1 MMPWVSKIVA
11 LFAVALVAGNSQCLA
26 ACASEHC
33 RPAEAPPSHCHQK
46 SAPDKEQPTSAPCS
60 HDITIVDTSAK
71 TITAAPEQALVAT
84 YNIPLVA
91 EAPRYSFHTWVIAD
105 ISPPTL
111 SLSSISVL
119 RI

>member
-1 MMPWVSKIVA
+1 MPWASKIAA

-33 RPAEAPPSHCHQK
+33 RPAEAPPSHCHHK
-46 SAPDKEQPTSAPCS
+46 STPDKEQPTSAPCS

-71 TITAAPEQALVAT
+71 TVSATPEQVWAVT
-84 YNIPLVA
+84 YDIPLVSA
-91 EAPRYSFHTWVIAD
+91 APPLSFHKWVNAES
-105 ISPPTL
+105 SPPTP
-111 SLSSISVL
+111 SLSSISIL